1 MRAGSLTARESVP
14 YGASFPVR
22 ILLTGATGFVGS
34 YVLRAL
40 LEGGHDVAAL
50 VRPGADLRRIADVVD
65 RAERIEGDLADLAA
79 AEDAV
84 VAFGPESVVHL
95 AWAGV
100 GNRHRNDP
108 AQADNVRI
116 AIDLLHLARRA
127 GASRWVGVGSQAEYG
142 PREGPTREDAPT
154 RPTTLYGVAKL
165 CTCLL
170 AERLCAALGLR
181 FAWLRLFSSYG
192 PGDDPAWMI
201 PYLVGRLLA
210 GERPALTA
218 CAQRWDY
225 LYVTDAAD
233 AIARAAVRPEAA
245 GVYNLGSG
253 AARPLRSIVEAI
265 RDRVDPALPLGFGEV
280 PYRPDQ
286 VMHLEADVGRLRRE
300 LGWSPRV
307 ALEKGLARTVDW
319 HRDRSVTTVPG

>member
-1 MRAGSLTARESVP
+1 L
-14 YGASFPVR
+14 R

-34 YVLRAL
+34 CVLRRL
-40 LEGGHDVAAL
+40 LEGGHDVAVL
-50 VRPGADLRRIADVVD
+50 VRPGAAFWRIEDVMD
-65 RAERIEGDLADLAA
+65 RAERIEGDLTDLPA
-79 AEDAV
+79 AEPAI
-84 VAFGPESVVHL
+84 AGFGPESVVHL

-100 GNRHRNDP
+100 GNSHRNDP
-108 AQADNVRI
+108 AQADNIPV
-116 AIDLLHLARRA
+116 ALELLHLARRV

-170 AERLCAALGLR
+170 AERLCAEFGLR

-201 PYLVGRLLA
+201 PYLIRRLLA

-218 CAQRWDY
+218 GAQRWDY
-225 LYVTDAAD
+225 IYVTDAAD
-233 AIARAAVRPEAA
+233 AVARAAVHADA
-245 GVYNLGSG
+245 SGVYNLGTG
-253 AARPLRSIVEAI
+253 EARPLRSIVEAI
-265 RDRVDPALPLGFGEV
+265 RDRIDPSLPLGFGEV

-286 VMHLEADVGRLRRE
+286 VMHLEADVGRLRDG

-307 ALEKGLARTVDW
+307 TLDEGLTRTVAW
-319 HRDRSVTTVPG
+319 YRNQWAAAAAAG